1 MTEMLRRT
9 GRAPRQVTLCGC
21 PVDLMDLDDA
31 VATIAGVRRGDGSA
45 PLGVASVNLDH
56 VHHFGDGGRWH
67 GVLEQAAAQGTVRWL
82 SLLDGA
88 PLVTR
93 ADQLTGETWPR
104 LAGSDLVDPV
114 LDSVARAGLTVGFL
128 GGSEETQQRL
138 RTALALTRPG
148 LRVTG
153 FWSPDRS
160 ELTDPAASRRL
171 AEQVRLSGT
180 DVLVVGLGKP
190 RQELWIAEH
199 GHLTGARA
207 LLAFGA
213 VVDFLAGQVSRAPAW
228 MAKHGLEWSYR
239 LAQEPKRL
247 SRRYLVDGPVAYGRL
262 HRRAPEAPAPA
273 RPGSPDRFVGA
284 DEPADITAVVVTHN
298 SAGSIE
304 PLVADLRRESGPFR
318 LRVVVVDNRSTD
330 TTLDQVAR
338 HPDVIT
344 DVGANDGYAAG
355 INRGLRHLGDSRAVL
370 VLNPDLRLDDGAL
383 LALWRRVW
391 QPGVG
396 VAVPAVTDDAGDV
409 RRSLRFEPTV
419 LRTLGDAVLGDRMP
433 GRPTWLTETD
443 HNDESYVH
451 PHPVEW
457 ATGAALL
464 LRAETAAEVG
474 AWDERY
480 FLYSEEVDYLRR
492 VREAG
497 WTTWFEPAARVRH
510 DEGGSGGPAEL
521 GALMAVNRV
530 RYVEGQRGRVRA
542 AGVRAAAT
550 LGATLR
556 SGSPEHRAAL
566 GFLVARRRWAA
577 LPGAESRR
585 TTPLPGTSAPPA
597 TAARGVL
604 EGSVVL
610 PAHNEERVIVRTLAP
625 LSGLAG
631 DGRLEVVV
639 AANGCTDATVARAR
653 AVPGTVVLDLAEP
666 SKVAALNAADAVASR
681 WPRLYLDADIEITP
695 RAVADVLAVLA
706 AGGVAAARPP
716 FRYDTTGASRV
727 VRAFYRARGRL
738 PGTSAHLWGAGVYGV
753 SRAGHDAFATFPALV
768 ADDLFVDRVF
778 APSEKTVVDTDPVV
792 VRTPRDL
799 SSLLAVL
806 RRTTA
811 GNRELASYAAPVPQP
826 SRSAGSARSARSAA
840 PAPGTQG
847 RTVRQLLA
855 SATSPA
861 RLLDACV
868 YAALVTAARVPTGT
882 VGWARDESSRV
893 ADLGAGQS
901 EDGPEVAALS
911 RAPRRLHHLPSSAST
926 AAATARPSA
935 PMPASARVALP
946 TTRVI

>member
-9 GRAPRQVTLCGC
+9 GRAPRRVDLCGC

-31 VATIAGVRRGDGSA
+31 VATITGVRRGAGTA
-45 PLGVASVNLDH
+45 PLAVASVNLDH

-67 GVLEQAAAQGTVRWL
+67 GVLEQAEALGSVRWL

-93 ADQLTGETWPR
+93 ADQLTGLTWPR

-114 LDSVARAGLTVGFL
+114 LDAAAAAGLTVGFL
-128 GGSEETQQRL
+128 GGSPETQERL
-138 RTALALTRPG
+138 RTSLATARPG
-148 LRVTG
+148 LLLTG
-153 FWSPDRS
+153 FWSPPR
-160 ELTDPAASRRL
+160 EVLADPAASRRL
-171 AEQVRLSGT
+171 AEEIRRTGT

-199 GHLTGARA
+199 GHLTGAAA

-228 MAKHGLEWSYR
+228 MSKHGLEWSYR

-262 HRRAPEAPAPA
+262 HRRTPETPAA
-273 RPGSPDRFVGA
+273 TRASGPGPFVGP

-298 SAGSIE
+298 SAGSIA

-330 TTLDQVAR
+330 ATLAEVAR
-338 HPDVIT
+338 HPDVIV
-344 DVGANDGYAAG
+344 DAGANDGYAAG

-396 VAVPAVTDDAGDV
+396 VAVPAVTDDAGEV
-409 RRSLRFEPTV
+409 RRSLRFEPTA
-419 LRTLGDAVLGDRMP
+419 LRTLGDALLGDRLA

-464 LRAETAAEVG
+464 LRAEAAAQVG

-497 WTTWFEPAARVRH
+497 WTAWFEPAARVRH

-530 RYVEGQRGRVRA
+530 RYVEGRRGRARG
-542 AGVRAAAT
+542 AGVRAAAA

-556 SGSPEHRAAL
+556 AGSPEHRLAL
-566 GFLVARRRWAA
+566 SYLVARRRWER
-577 LPGAESRR
+577 LPAAESRR
-585 TTPLPGTSAPPA
+585 TPAVAPPA
-597 TAARGVL
+597 DTVPGHERLAVL
-604 EGSVVL
+604 GGSVVL
-610 PAHNEERVIVRTLAP
+610 PAHNEEHVIGRALAP
-625 LSGLAG
+625 LTALASG
-631 DGRLEVVV
+631 GRLEVVV

-653 AVPGTVVLDLAEP
+653 AVPGTVVLDLEQP
-666 SKVAALNAADAVASR
+666 SKVGALNAADAVAR
-681 WPRLYLDADIEITP
+681 QWPRLYLDADIEITP
-695 RAVADVLAVLA
+695 RAVADVLAVLS

-716 FRYDTTGASRV
+716 FRYDTTGASWV

-738 PGTSAHLWGAGVYGV
+738 PETGSHLWGAGVYGV

-768 ADDLFVDRVF
+768 ADDLFVDQMF
-778 APSEKTVVDTDPVV
+778 SPAQKTVVDTDPVV

-799 SSLLAVL
+799 ASLLTVL
-806 RRTTA
+806 RRTTT
-811 GNRELASYAAPVPQP
+811 GNRELAGHGVQP
-826 SRSAGSARSARSAA
+826 AHAES
-840 PAPGTQG
+840 TLG
-847 RTVRQLLA
+847 RTLRQLVT
-855 SATSPA
+855 SATSPD
-861 RLLDACV
+861 RLVDAAV
-868 YAALVTAARVPTGT
+868 YAALVAAARVPARQA
-882 VGWARDESSRV
+882 GWGRDESSRP
-893 ADLGAGQS
+893 AGAVEPAESAEAPQ
-901 EDGPEVAALS
+901 V
-911 RAPRRLHHLPSSAST
+911 RAPRRLDRHPSRASAPAASAS
-926 AAATARPSA
+926 PSA
-935 PMPASARVALP
+935 PMPASVRVELP